1 MKAEQRI
8 VIRTYPR
15 RRHFT
20 GNGLIEHA
28 AKVRTV
34 DVFAA
39 DAESD
44 DAAGEHIDDHKDPMA
59 ARKYGLATSRSST
72 NIISTYQVKSPPRER
87 DSYSAE
93 EQQGIRIAF
102 SRSMEAAT
110 PSVKRRYHC
119 VITGGVFVIVVSA
132 MIFSNKVIVAALVF
146 AYFILAALFVARALA
161 SSGLLNCP
169 GCSNVI
175 TMLPPFGPYCPECGF
190 RGLQSSG

>member
-15 RRHFT
+15 RQRFT

-59 ARKYGLATSRSST
+59 AEQYRLATKQIHAPEAVVGLREEGEPGGTRGTRMIWAVLRREDST
-72 NIISTYQVKSPPRER
+72 HDVLINLNAECMR
-87 DSYSAE
+87 DLLGNALMAE
-93 EQQGIRIAF
+93 SGVTELHLEDGRDDF
-102 SRSMEAAT
+102 L
-110 PSVKRRYHC
+110 RR
-119 VITGGVFVIVVSA
+119 T
-132 MIFSNKVIVAALVF
+132 L
-146 AYFILAALFVARALA
+146 RA
-161 SSGLLNCP
+161 P
-169 GCSNVI
+169 
-175 TMLPPFGPYCPECGF
+175 
-190 RGLQSSG
+190 